1 MATSSLDVS
10 EAAIPTFIPTFV
22 KSIEVKVSLKGDLQ
36 GFFLDT
42 QHTHCL
48 HSATHRER
56 ELIYHE
62 AVWSIT

>member
-48 HSATHRER
+48 HSATH
-56 ELIYHE
+56 
-62 AVWSIT
+62 

>member
-1 MATSSLDVS
+1 MLLDTSIKKPISTFMATSSLDVS

-48 HSATHRER
+48 HSATH
-56 ELIYHE
+56 
-62 AVWSIT
+62 